1 MSNTSAATV
10 ATPATSTATDLM
22 DVLAEVYEMRAGAV
36 VEFVSGATVAKIG
49 RTFQVTDKHGK
60 VYSSL
65 GRDHA
70 AMIANAG
77 E

>member
-1 MSNTSAATV
+1 MSNPTAATV
-10 ATPATSTATDLM
+10 AATSTATDLM
-22 DVLAEVYEMRAGAV
+22 DVLAEVYAMRAGAV

>member
-1 MSNTSAATV
+1 MSNTSAPTV
-10 ATPATSTATDLM
+10 ATPSTATDLM
-22 DVLAEVYEMRAGAV
+22 DVLAEVYAMRAGAV
-36 VEFVSGATVAKIG
+36 VEFVSGATVEKIG
-49 RTFQVTDKHGK
+49 RSFKVTDKHGK
-60 VYSSL
+60 VYSAL